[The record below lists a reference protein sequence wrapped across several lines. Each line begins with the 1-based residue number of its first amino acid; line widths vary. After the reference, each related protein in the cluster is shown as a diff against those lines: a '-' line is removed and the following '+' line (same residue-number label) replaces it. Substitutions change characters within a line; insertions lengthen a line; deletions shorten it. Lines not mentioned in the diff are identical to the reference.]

1 MHDLRSALRA
11 LVSTPI
17 VSLVAV
23 VSLALGIGANTA
35 IFSILDS
42 LLLRSLPVGEPAR
55 LVQVWQGPSEATTYP
70 VWDEIRRRPEQ
81 FGGFAAWGTAR
92 FDLAQTGQTDMV
104 DGLWASGRLFDVLR
118 VPAIVGRTLRD
129 DDDRRGGG
137 PEGPVAVISYA
148 FWQRR
153 FGGAADVV
161 GKTLT
166 LNRVQVP
173 FRIIGVTAAGF
184 FGPVVGRSYDVAIPI
199 GAEPLFNPGESAL
212 DSRSSWWLRLV
223 GRLAPGQTIESLT
236 SALRDVQP
244 RIREATLPPLYS
256 KEELLGYLREPF
268 SLQPAATGVSSL
280 RARYQRPLVVL
291 MVIVAM
297 VLVVACANVANLQ
310 LARAEARRHELSVRR
325 ALGASRF
332 RLARQLLTESL
343 LLSVAGAALGLVV
356 ARWGSRLLVSQF
368 STSVSTAFLDL
379 PLDWRL
385 LGFATGVAVATAVLF
400 GTVPALRAA
409 RSDANEALRDGR
421 GSIGSGRR
429 VVGHTLVVAQIGL
442 SLALVVAA
450 GLFVRSFASLATLD
464 TGFDTDRLLAVRVTA
479 PPGAVAPDAAV
490 AFFDRVRDAA
500 ASVPGVER
508 VAVSTL
514 VPLGGSTTAYRIE
527 VPEGPPLAPSNRLVS
542 VNFVGPGWFDAF
554 GTPLIAGRDFGAQ
567 DRTGAPLVIIV
578 NQKLARRFFGGQSPL
593 GRQVRIQGGGF
604 TSVADIVGVVGD
616 AVYRDLREPL
626 PPTMYIPV
634 TQFARQSH
642 HQMASAI
649 SVLLRSASGSPA
661 AIAPGVVAAI
671 TKLDP
676 TLSLSVR
683 TVRDQV
689 DAALTQERL
698 VAMLAGFF
706 GVLALLLAGIGVYGV
721 TAYGVHRR
729 RTELGLRMALGAAPA
744 GVLRL
749 VLRRVALLTGLGVL
763 AGGAASFWAARFVG
777 GLLYGLEPRDPST
790 FAAAAAVL
798 ALVGLLAGAIPA
810 WRAARVDP
818 SVVLR
823 CG

>member
-1 MHDLRSALRA
+1 M
-11 LVSTPI
+11 
-17 VSLVAV
+17 
-23 VSLALGIGANTA
+23 
-35 IFSILDS
+35 
-42 LLLRSLPVGEPAR
+42 
-55 LVQVWQGPSEATTYP
+55 
-70 VWDEIRRRPEQ
+70 
-81 FGGFAAWGTAR
+81 
-92 FDLAQTGQTDMV
+92 
-104 DGLWASGRLFDVLR
+104 
-118 VPAIVGRTLRD
+118 
-129 DDDRRGGG
+129 
-137 PEGPVAVISYA
+137 
-148 FWQRR
+148 
-153 FGGAADVV
+153 
-161 GKTLT
+161 
-166 LNRVQVP
+166 
-173 FRIIGVTAAGF
+173 
-184 FGPVVGRSYDVAIPI
+184 
-199 GAEPLFNPGESAL
+199 
-212 DSRSSWWLRLV
+212 
-223 GRLAPGQTIESLT
+223 
-236 SALRDVQP
+236 
-244 RIREATLPPLYS
+244 
-256 KEELLGYLREPF
+256 
-268 SLQPAATGVSSL
+268 
-280 RARYQRPLVVL
+280 
-291 MVIVAM
+291 
-297 VLVVACANVANLQ
+297 
-310 LARAEARRHELSVRR
+310 RR

-332 RLARQLLTESL
+332 RLARQLLAESL
-343 LLSVAGAALGLVV
+343 LLSIAGAALGLVV

-421 GSIGSGRR
+421 GLLGSGRR

-450 GLFVRSFASLATLD
+450 GLFVRSFTSLATLD
-464 TGFDTDRLLAVRVTA
+464 TGFDTDRLLAVRVSA

-527 VPEGPPLAPSNRLVS
+527 VPEGPPLTPSSRVVN
-542 VNFVGPGWFDAF
+542 VNFVGPGWFATF
-554 GTPLIAGRDFGAQ
+554 GTPLVAGRDFTAH
-567 DRTGAPLVIIV
+567 DRTGSPLVVMV
-578 NQKLARRFFGGQSPL
+578 NQTLARRFFGGQSPL

-626 PPTMYIPV
+626 PPTMYIPLA
-634 TQFARQSH
+634 QFARQSH
-642 HQMASAI
+642 HPMASAI

-744 GVLRL
+744 GVMRL
-749 VLRRVALLTGLGVL
+749 VLRRVAVLTALGVL

-777 GLLYGLEPRDPST
+777 SLLYGIEPRDPST

-818 SVVLR
+818 SVALR